1 MRARL
6 FKNLGLKILAIVFAV
21 ILWLIVMNISDD
33 QITKEINNIPVEQ
46 VNGDV
51 LEEKDQVY
59 EVAKGDTVD
68 IVVKGRRS
76 IVSQLSAS
84 DFSAKADLSQMSI
97 TNSVQIDVQASRLG
111 IRDEIA
117 ITVLDNMMTLNL
129 EDKVSSQFSVKVK
142 TEGETRNGYAVGSAI
157 ANPNIIT
164 VTGPQSSVDKI
175 TDVIAT
181 VSVSGANKDISTQA
195 VVRLYDAY
203 GEEIVNDKL
212 EYSTDMV
219 DVSVTVFPTKEVDV
233 NVEIQGEPA
242 EGYAI
247 ENTLFQ
253 PTSVMI
259 AGPTEDIAEISEI
272 KIDDISVAG
281 LESNL
286 QKTVNLSNY
295 LPDTVVAVGDTAE
308 IEITVNITQT
318 SERKLTIT
326 KKDLKLR
333 GKQADYNYTVTV
345 SDLYVKLSGFEDM
358 IGEVTVEDLWPVIDV
373 SGLYLGNNM
382 GVPVTIK
389 EIEGVKTEISGTVNV
404 EVSSTDTEEE

>member
-1 MRARL
+1 
-6 FKNLGLKILAIVFAV
+6 
-21 ILWLIVMNISDD
+21 
-33 QITKEINNIPVEQ
+33 
-46 VNGDV
+46 
-51 LEEKDQVY
+51 
-59 EVAKGDTVD
+59 
-68 IVVKGRRS
+68 
-76 IVSQLSAS
+76 
-84 DFSAKADLSQMSI
+84 MSI

>member
-84 DFSAKADLSQMSI
+84 DFTAKADLSQMSI
-97 TNSVQIDVQASRLG
+97 TNSVQIDVQANRLG
-111 IRDEIA
+111 IREEIA

-181 VSVSGANKDISTQA
+181 VSVSGASKDISTQA

>member
-84 DFSAKADLSQMSI
+84 DFTAKADLSQMSI
-97 TNSVQIDVQASRLG
+97 TNSVQIDVQANRLG
-111 IRDEIA
+111 IREEIA

-129 EDKVSSQFSVKVK
+129 EDKVSSQFPVKVK

-326 KKDLKLR
+326 KKNLKLR

-382 GVPVTIK
+382 GVPVIIK

>member
-84 DFSAKADLSQMSI
+84 DFTAKADLSQMSI

-382 GVPVTIK
+382 GVPVIIK

>member
-84 DFSAKADLSQMSI
+84 DFTAKADLSQMSI

>member
-84 DFSAKADLSQMSI
+84 DFTAKADLSQMSI

-219 DVSVTVFPTKEVDV
+219 DGSVTVFPTKEVDV